1 MTELYN
7 KLNEL
12 ATGVLEWDYFSTIKD
27 ERVIHI
33 FTDRHMEELVYD
45 TNGDFV
51 EKVDYEI

>member
-12 ATGVLEWDYFSTIKD
+12 ATGILEWDYFGTIQN

-33 FTDRHMEELVYD
+33 FTDRHTEELVYD

-51 EKVDYEI
+51 EKVEYDI

>member
-1 MTELYN
+1 MTELYK

-12 ATGVLEWDYFSTIKD
+12 ATGALDWDYFCTVEG

-45 TNGDFV
+45 TNGELV
-51 EKVDYEI
+51 EKIDYEI